1 MNSDRSSTNDWL
13 QNLSR
18 RDLFRTAGVA
28 AGSATLL
35 GLSKFIG
42 NWMGEAEAAMPQRFL
57 ASFSLALELEGEPAG
72 ILKSVEGGNAFTEVI
87 LEPPGPDLV
96 QRKRPGPLRFE
107 DIMIQ
112 VPLGGNLKSLTNWM
126 KETLTK
132 GPTPKNGAILYAD
145 FNTTEV
151 RRLEFFNTLLTEV
164 SFPALDAAG
173 KDAAFFIL
181 RLTPQTSVV

>member
-112 VPLGGNLKSLTNWM
+112 VP
-126 KETLTK
+126 
-132 GPTPKNGAILYAD
+132 PD
-145 FNTTEV
+145 FSGVEV
-151 RRLEFFNTLLTEV
+151 GIQ
-164 SFPALDAAG
+164 DG
-173 KDAAFFIL
+173 
-181 RLTPQTSVV
+181 SVFGCWTFGEGFLHPIG